1 MIVSHHL
8 QQRHGRRDLRQ
19 GRIAQAATAA
29 RWTIGLSLKAAQ
41 RFCDTLPLIYHYEVA
56 VRSSIC
62 GAKILKLPCL
72 LRVMNRQNPMLSH
85 VRLASDS
92 GPMTDIGR
100 VQFRASFRQSASQQT
115 SALFHHL
122 VGIIRG
128 AGQRRIKRCPR
139 SGPPKI
145 WCEECLSRH
154 TRRLCSSRIS
164 SAILIRDRCTSSAK
178 GALGRHERHGKRPAL
193 PQMTA

>member
-41 RFCDTLPLIYHYEVA
+41 RFCVTLPLIYHYEVA

-72 LRVMNRQNPMLSH
+72 LRVMNRQNPMPSH

-100 VQFRASFRQSASQQT
+100 AQFRASFRQSASQQT

-122 VGIIRG
+122 VGIIRVLDSVVLNDAPAPGRQKFG
-128 AGQRRIKRCPR
+128 AKSVFHATLAACAPRAFRPRYSFATVALARRRVR
-139 SGPPKI
+139 WAGMSGMVSDQPY
-145 WCEECLSRH
+145 LR
-154 TRRLCSSRIS
+154 
-164 SAILIRDRCTSSAK
+164 
-178 GALGRHERHGKRPAL
+178 
-193 PQMTA
+193 